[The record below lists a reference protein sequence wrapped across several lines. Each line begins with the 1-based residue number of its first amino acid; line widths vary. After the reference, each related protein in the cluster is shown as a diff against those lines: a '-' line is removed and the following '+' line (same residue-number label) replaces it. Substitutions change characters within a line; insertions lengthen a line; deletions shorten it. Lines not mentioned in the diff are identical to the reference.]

1 MDKVCGNGAATW
13 DKAVHDA
20 SEEYKCRPV
29 RLLSLAF
36 SYELINTF
44 LDCVY
49 GRPSVPK

>member
-29 RLLSLAF
+29 LTILTRLSVCVCV
-36 SYELINTF
+36 
-44 LDCVY
+44 LDN
-49 GRPSVPK
+49 VPNYFVKQ